1 MALRDISAWS
11 IRNPVIPLV
20 FFTGLLIAGIVS
32 FKLMDVTD
40 NPDVE
45 FPAVRVVIAQP
56 GASPTEIEN
65 QITQRVESALRS
77 IAGVDSIQSVAR
89 EGSSQ
94 TFVEFE
100 IGTNLIEAVNEV
112 ETAIDGVRG
121 SLPDGILEP
130 QVNKVNVVG
139 EPIGYV
145 AVEADDMTVEQLSWF
160 IDDTV
165 AKRLLKIEGMA
176 EVSRFGGVDRQIE
189 VILDPARMQSFG
201 VTASQINAALRQ
213 SNLDAAG
220 GLAEIGGTRQ
230 SLRVLG
236 NSDSAY
242 QLSQT
247 QIQLGGGRTV
257 RLADIAKVR
266 DGYSERTSISQ
277 VNGKEVVNFAMSR
290 ARGASDLTVYDAALA
305 EMDKIEEENPG
316 VEFIKLSTNTTY
328 TRQQYNSS
336 IWALVEGAVLAV
348 VVVFLF
354 LRDWRATFISAVA
367 IPLSAIPTFWFM
379 DLLGFNLNF
388 LSLLA
393 LALVAGVLVD
403 DAIVEIENIVR
414 HMRMGKTAYQ
424 ASIDAADEIGLP
436 VVATSFCIV
445 AVFLP
450 VGLMPGV
457 SGQFFQN
464 FGITVVVAVLMSLAV
479 ARMVTPLMAAYFL
492 KAHGEAEHGGG
503 RWIDAYMRVLA
514 WTLDTSR
521 MIMRRA
527 GLRGP
532 EQRWLYVPSLLLT
545 VIALLIVP
553 ALAMFELATGSV
565 SGGIAA
571 GSGAPAPWSGLLGL
585 GVHKDIAAAVS
596 ADTNTTAYWLVSKVF
611 EVVIVLLVSL
621 LSFVAALVTFKGIE
635 GIAGL
640 LRSAN
645 PLARLVSLVLAVVAV
660 IGAGALTFLIV
671 NGTYTAFTTTPEE
684 AAAAKA
690 AAQAGK
696 ATFDLAA
703 LSALDLFMLLLSA
716 LAALAA
722 ALAAGFGVSRLPG
735 HPEAVEYL
743 TARFYDHRVW
753 MLGIG
758 WFSLLVTI
766 VLFGQIP
773 GQFQPTIDDENSQI
787 TIEMVP
793 GTTLAETKR
802 VVNTIA
808 ERLRQEPEVERLLE
822 RIRLGE
828 SSSIFVKLREDRART
843 SIEFEREL
851 APVLAKFPDA
861 RVRFQSQSGGFGSGR
876 DMTVML
882 AGSDPALLEQ
892 TATRLVEEMKGL
904 KSLVAPRISADLN
917 RPEIIIT
924 PRTKIAAEL
933 GVTTAALSQTI
944 RIATLGEI
952 EQNAARFSLSDRQI
966 PIVVRLSQESRTDF
980 RTIENLPVPTANG
993 GSVPLSR
1000 VADITFGS
1008 GPTAIQRYNQNRRVL
1023 VGADLAAGVL
1033 KGEAQAQIDAL
1044 PVLQKLPLGVI
1055 RDVVG
1060 EEEWQAELI
1069 TNLIIAI
1076 CAGVLLVFAV
1086 LVLLYKR
1093 LMSPLVNMTS
1103 LALAPL
1109 GGILLIWLLGQP
1121 NSMPVY
1127 IGILLLLGIVSKN
1140 SILLIDF
1147 AIEEM
1152 NKGIPKL
1159 EAIMDAGHKR
1169 AQPII
1174 MTTVA
1179 MTAGMV
1185 PVALSLSGDGAWRQ
1199 PMGIVVIGGLVLS
1212 TLLTLLIVPAGFSL
1226 ADSFEKRVGPWLR
1239 ARLLTYKPGDDT
1251 RPAGAGQG
1259 DLPFPGLSKLP
1270 PYGHEPAE

>member
-20 FFTGLLIAGIVS
+20 FFTGLLFAGIVS
-32 FKLMDVTD
+32 FLQMDVTD
-40 NPDVE
+40 NPDVD
-45 FPAVRVVIAQP
+45 FPAVIVNIAQP
-56 GASPTEIEN
+56 GASPSEIEN

-77 IAGVDSIQSVAR
+77 IAGVNSIQSTAR

-112 ETAIDGVRG
+112 ETAIDSVRG

-130 QVNKVNVVG
+130 RVQKVNVVG
-139 EPIGYV
+139 DAIGYV
-145 AVEADDMTVEQLSWF
+145 AVEADDMTLEQLSWF

-165 AKRLLKIEGMA
+165 AKRLLKIPGMA
-176 EVSRFGGVDRQIE
+176 EVGRFGGVDRQIE

-201 VTASQINAALRQ
+201 VTASQINGVLRQ

-220 GLAEIGGTRQ
+220 GLAEVGGTRQ

-236 NSDSAY
+236 NSDTAY

-247 QIQLGGGRTV
+247 QIQLGGGRSV
-257 RLADIAKVR
+257 RLADIATVK
-266 DGYSERTSISQ
+266 DGFSERTSISE
-277 VNGKEVVNFAMSR
+277 VGGKEVVNFYMNR

-305 EMDKIEEENPG
+305 EMDKIETENPG
-316 VEFIKLSTNTTY
+316 VKFIKLSTSTTY
-328 TRQQYNSS
+328 TRGQYKSS
-336 IWALVEGAVLAV
+336 MWALVEGAVLAV
-348 VVVFLF
+348 VVVFIF
-354 LRDWRATFISAVA
+354 LRDWRATAISAVA
-367 IPLSAIPTFWFM
+367 IPLSAIPTFFFM
-379 DLLGFNLNF
+379 DQLGFNLNF

-464 FGITVVVAVLMSLAV
+464 FGITVVIAVLMSLAV
-479 ARMVTPLMAAYFL
+479 ARMITPLMAAYFL
-492 KAHGEAEHGGG
+492 KSHGEAEHGGG
-503 RWIDAYMRVLA
+503 RWIDSYMRVLA
-514 WTLDTSR
+514 WTLDTGR
-521 MIMRRA
+521 MAVRRA
-527 GLRGP
+527 GLTGSGNRFV
-532 EQRWLYVPSLLLT
+532 YVPGLLVT
-545 VIALLIVP
+545 VIALLAVS
-553 ALAMFELATGSV
+553 AVVMFELANGSFTG
-565 SGGIAA
+565 
-571 GSGAPAPWSGLLGL
+571 GAWKGLLGL
-585 GVHKDIAAAVS
+585 DLHKQIAAAVN
-596 ADTNTTAYWLVSKVF
+596 ADTNTLANQVVAKVF
-611 EVVIVLLVSL
+611 EVVLVLTVSAA
-621 LSFVAALVTFKGIE
+621 SFLAAFATFKAIE
-635 GIAGL
+635 AF
-640 LRSAN
+640 S
-645 PLARLVSLVLAVVAV
+645 
-660 IGAGALTFLIV
+660 
-671 NGTYTAFTTTPEE
+671 GTD
-684 AAAAKA
+684 
-690 AAQAGK
+690 G
-696 ATFDLAA
+696 
-703 LSALDLFMLLLSA
+703 
-716 LAALAA
+716 
-722 ALAAGFGVSRLPG
+722 GFRRGVRWM
-735 HPEAVEYL
+735 
-743 TARFYDHRVW
+743 TARFYDHRIW

-758 WFSLLVTI
+758 WFSFLVTI
-766 VLFGQIP
+766 LLFGLIP
-773 GQFQPTIDDENSQI
+773 GQFQPTIDDENSRVE
-787 TIEMVP
+787 IELVP
-793 GTTLAETKR
+793 GTTLAQTKR
-802 VVNTIA
+802 VVNAVAA
-808 ERLRQEPEVERLLE
+808 ELRKEPEVERLLE

-828 SSSIFVKLREDRART
+828 TSSIFVKLREDRART

-851 APVLAKFPDA
+851 APKLARFPDA

-882 AGSDPALLEQ
+882 AGSDPVLLDQ
-892 TATRLVEEMKGL
+892 TATQLVEEMKGL

-1023 VGADLAAGVL
+1023 VGADLASGVL

-1069 TNLIIAI
+1069 QNLIIAI
-1076 CAGVLLVFAV
+1076 IAGVLLVFAV

-1159 EAIMDAGHKR
+1159 EAILDAGHKR
-1169 AQPII
+1169 AQPIV

-1179 MTAGMV
+1179 MSAGMV

-1199 PMGIVVIGGLVLS
+1199 PMGIVVMGGLVLS

-1251 RPAGAGQG
+1251 RPATGESVP
-1259 DLPFPGLSKLP
+1259 DLPFPGLAKSP
-1270 PYGHEPAE
+1270 SHGPEPAE